1 MLGKWTQDIWGR
13 KAGSKKIKK
22 RMEPL
27 IISPSELMFIDKLVI
42 SVEIYY
48 LDLGV
53 TIWTWRI
60 QPSDIGGRGVA

>member
-13 KAGSKKIKK
+13 KAGSNKIKEW
-22 RMEPL
+22 EPL
-27 IISPSELMFIDKLVI
+27 IISPSELMFTDKLVI

-53 TIWTWRI
+53 TIWTRRV
-60 QPSDIGGRGVA
+60 QPSDVGGRSVA